1 MFFHKRPLIFVFRDT
16 YSIYFKRLA
25 YRLDSATRNPSNNL
39 LLSTFVLW
47 HIAPYYNQSFSLP
60 FLFCVQAAYQLS
72 IINYQFVVRSLYSVE
87 RIEGKQ
93 EFLPQRE
100 RRDTELHRERPLR
113 RARSGRI
120 AVAIVVDRTSFLC
133 FYYIKRKDTVLLLR
147 QRRDEALPCPG
158 LFIVQCSMKRGS
170 GGIPQPSSF
179 PLCVLCD
186 SVVKNPIPKFLH
198 NLGYRV
204 RSMIIGH

>member
-100 RRDTELHRERPLR
+100 RRDTELHRERPCAE
-113 RARSGRI
+113 RAADAQLSPLSLI
-120 AVAIVVDRTSFLC
+120 
-133 FYYIKRKDTVLLLR
+133 VLLFFVFTI
-147 QRRDEALPCPG
+147 AL
-158 LFIVQCSMKRGS
+158 
-170 GGIPQPSSF
+170 
-179 PLCVLCD
+179 
-186 SVVKNPIPKFLH
+186 VKIQSCYYDNFEREH
-198 NLGYRV
+198 CRV
-204 RSMIIGH
+204 RAYSLNIE